1 MRERHIRARTR
12 STAQLPRLLSQVALE
27 AASDPAQACS
37 ASLGSQRFV
46 PWGRH
51 APTQGTATG
60 PPVLITSPRRIG
72 APPRPHDPQTSH
84 LPRARPAPAQ
94 AVRCLNEPADTSP

>member
-37 ASLGSQRFV
+37 ASLRSQRFV

-72 APPRPHDPQTSH
+72 APRVPMILKLRTCPARAPRP
-84 LPRARPAPAQ
+84 PRRSGA
-94 AVRCLNEPADTSP
+94 